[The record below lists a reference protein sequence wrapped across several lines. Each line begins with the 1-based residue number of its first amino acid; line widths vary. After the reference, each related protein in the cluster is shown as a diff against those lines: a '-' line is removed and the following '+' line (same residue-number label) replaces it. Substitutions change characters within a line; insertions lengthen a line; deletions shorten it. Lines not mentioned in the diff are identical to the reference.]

1 MRRFLG
7 VAAVLTAAVAAALAA
22 DNDTPAANTT
32 RTKKLTAKITVEFKD
47 TYLKEALDE
56 ISGQLKDQ
64 GLGTLNHKL
73 ATGVSGNQ
81 RVSFKGEKV
90 TVADA
95 LEGILKAPALGYV
108 VLSQSGDRYDG
119 ALLIRQG
126 NERGTPADAAK
137 TPTAKE
143 KKELK
148 KDKPKEEPKDPPKS
162 DDEKNEK
169 AAASSLSLIKELI
182 ADGKKERAKERL
194 EGLIKKYPGTK
205 AAAEAEELLKKL
217 N

>member
-1 MRRFLG
+1 
-7 VAAVLTAAVAAALAA
+7 ALAA
-22 DNDTPAANTT
+22 DGDTPAATTT

-90 TVADA
+90 TVADV
-95 LEGILKAPALGYV
+95 LEGILKAPGLGYV

-126 NERGTPADAAK
+126 NERGTPADAK
-137 TPTAKE
+137 TPAAKD
-143 KKELK
+143 KKEVK
-148 KDKPKEEPKDPPKS
+148 KDKPKEEPKATPKS
-162 DDEKNEK
+162 DDDKNEK
-169 AAASSLSLIKELI
+169 AAASALSLIK
-182 ADGKKERAKERL
+182 
-194 EGLIKKYPGTK
+194 
-205 AAAEAEELLKKL
+205 
-217 N
+217 